1 MNKWKVEVEENTQLS
16 VVVLKKSQ
24 KIKGQ
29 IFPGSVEKIITVFF
43 TAETELRRKTEWAKF
58 FEPGVYGTF
67 VCFIKE
73 KVCFEMKIYQLALC
87 F

>member
-43 TAETELRRKTEWAKF
+43 AAKTELRRKTEWAKF
-58 FEPGVYGTF
+58 FESGV
-67 VCFIKE
+67 
-73 KVCFEMKIYQLALC
+73 
-87 F
+87 